1 MVFTTQFLP
10 KTSNIA
16 VMDSSSK
23 QNRSLKKVT
32 VQSNNEIS
40 PGAFLL
46 SFTRDFIFIPG
57 QVLAITTTISVAP
70 RMYSIAS
77 GTRDENIRIL
87 YTLKPGGELT
97 PNLSVLKAGDEI
109 FVSEPAG
116 NFYGIA
122 GSSVWI
128 AAGTGIAP
136 FVSMWRSGL
145 TKDKI
150 LIHGGRFLHSFYF
163 ENEFKTGLRENY
175 IRCCSRETGEGIY
188 HGRLTRWLQEQPAL
202 WPDKKYYLCGSAEM
216 VVETRDLLIEKGI
229 SYQNIVAEIYF

>member
-1 MVFTTQFLP
+1 MNFP
-10 KTSNIA
+10 S
-16 VMDSSSK
+16 MDSSSK
-23 QNRSLKKVT
+23 QNRSLKKAT
-32 VQSNNEIS
+32 VLSNSEIS
-40 PGAFLL
+40 PGAFVL
-46 SFTRDFIFIPG
+46 SFRRDFVFIPG
-57 QVLAITTTISVAP
+57 QVVAITTTSAIAP

-77 GTRDENIRIL
+77 GTRDENTSIL

-109 FVSEPAG
+109 LVSDPSG

-122 GSSVWI
+122 GPSVWI

-145 TKDKI
+145 TKDKM

-163 ENEFKTGLRENY
+163 ENEFNTALGKKY

-188 HGRLTRWLQEQPAL
+188 HGRLTRWLLQQPVL

-229 SYQNIVAEIYF
+229 SYQNILAEIYF

>member
-1 MVFTTQFLP
+1 
-10 KTSNIA
+10 
-16 VMDSSSK
+16 MDSISK
-23 QNRSLKKVT
+23 QTRPLKKVT
-32 VQSNNEIS
+32 VVSNNEIS
-40 PGAFLL
+40 PGAFVL
-46 SFTRDFIFIPG
+46 SFKRDFVFIPG
-57 QVLAITTTISVAP
+57 QVLAITTTSAIAP

-77 GTRDENIRIL
+77 GTRDENVQIL

-97 PNLSVLKAGDEI
+97 PNLSMLKSGDEI
-109 FVSEPAG
+109 LISDPAG

-122 GSSVWI
+122 GPSVWI

-145 TKDKI
+145 TKEKM
-150 LIHGGRFLHSFYF
+150 LIQGSRFLHSFYF
-163 ENEFKTGLRENY
+163 ESEFKTGLGEKY
-175 IRCCSRETGEGIY
+175 IRCCSRETGDGIF
-188 HGRLTRWLQEQPAL
+188 HGRVTQWLEQQPAF